1 MTLLLTQNV
10 QPYFVIEHR
19 PVCMITHKHIRLSNS
34 ASNLRCTRKAI
45 TYNFWHDLPNN
56 Y

>member
-10 QPYFVIEHR
+10 LSYFVIEHR
-19 PVCMITHKHIRLSNS
+19 LVCMITHKHIHLSNS
-34 ASNLRCTRKAI
+34 ASNLHYTRKAI
-45 TYNFWHDLPNN
+45 TCNFWHDLPTN